1 MQATGNN
8 EQTKLVIS
16 SLILCFAASHEPTK
30 RRDAHRL
37 SQDVQYS
44 QYILPVCL
52 PQQADPDEGNFY
64 EGVKGLVVGW
74 GWIKN
79 RLGMHGVSVDSGP

>member
-1 MQATGNN
+1 MTCFTAGRKTAT
-8 EQTKLVIS
+8 Q
-16 SLILCFAASHEPTK
+16 SHGAT
-30 RRDAHRL
+30 DRL

-52 PQQADPDEGNFY
+52 PQQADPDEGDFY

-79 RLGMHGVSVDSGP
+79 RIGMHGVSVDSGP